1 MMPHPDDI
9 VMRAPRVEMT
19 VWRDDIDGLAFEPEG
34 HAAICAVHRL
44 AFRTLLGRMPTPE
57 DCIDYF
63 RTHEDAFRAAARAK
77 ILRRGLAR
85 GSNFHL
91 TSRDV
96 AQAIGVA
103 Q

>member
-1 MMPHPDDI
+1 
-9 VMRAPRVEMT
+9 MT
-19 VWRDDIDGLAFEPEG
+19 VWRKDIDALSFDPVG
-34 HAAICAVHRL
+34 HSGHCTVHRL

-57 DCIDYF
+57 DCMAYF
-63 RTHEDAFRAAARAK
+63 KANEHAFSEAACAK
-77 ILRRGLAR
+77 ISRRALDP

-96 AQAIGVA
+96 AAAIKLA